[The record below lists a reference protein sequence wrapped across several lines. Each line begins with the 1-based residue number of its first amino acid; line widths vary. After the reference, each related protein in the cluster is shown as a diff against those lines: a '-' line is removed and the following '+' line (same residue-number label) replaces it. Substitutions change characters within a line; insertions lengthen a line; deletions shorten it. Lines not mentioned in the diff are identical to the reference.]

1 MKEKAKKIKR
11 IAIIGHFADGREF
24 FDGQTV
30 STRLLRSEF
39 NKQGFAKDVLA
50 VDVYQYKKRVV
61 SILFCYMK
69 ALFTCSHIIVM
80 LSGNGLGFFCPLIHY
95 TNKLFHR
102 KIFHRV
108 IGGELDAFLT
118 RNPKHIRY
126 MNGFAVNWVQSETLV
141 KRLNDLGLTNAKYLE
156 NFRNI
161 TSVEL
166 PNQIPPYEKPYRF
179 CTFCRVSKAKGIGT
193 AINAVAEVNRQLG
206 AGTAL
211 LDIYGPIEPE
221 YAEEFYALLEQ
232 NKDCA
237 AYRGSVPS
245 GDAVSALKDYYMH
258 LFPSTWSG
266 EGFPGTLI
274 DCYNAALPTIASTW
288 AYNAEYVREGELGY
302 LYDWQNEELLD
313 QQIIRAINNP
323 EAVIKMKRLCLEE
336 AKKYKCETVMAK
348 IVAQM
353 EM

>member
-1 MKEKAKKIKR
+1 MSKIKKV
-11 IAIIGHFADGREF
+11 AIIGHFADGKEF

-30 STRLLRSEF
+30 STRLLRDEL
-39 NKQGFAKDVLA
+39 NKQGFLKEVLC
-50 VDVYQYKKRVV
+50 VDTYRYTKRMIA
-61 SILFCYMK
+61 ILFCYMK

-80 LSGNGLGFFCPLIHY
+80 LSGNGLRFFCPLIHY
-95 TNKLFHR
+95 TNKLFRR
-102 KIFHRV
+102 KVFHRV

-118 RNPKHIRY
+118 RNPKHVRY
-126 MNGFAVNWVQSETLV
+126 MNAFSVNWVQSETLV
-141 KRLNDLGLTNAKYLE
+141 KRLNGLGLTNAAYLE

-166 PNQIPPYEKPYRF
+166 PDPVPPYEKPYRF
-179 CTFCRVSKAKGIGT
+179 CTFCRVSKAKGIGV
-193 AINAVAEVNRQLG
+193 AINAVAEVNDQLG
-206 AGTAL
+206 AGTAK

-221 YAEEFYALLEQ
+221 YADEFHALLAQ

-237 AYRGSVPS
+237 VYRGSVPS
-245 GDAVSALKDYYMH
+245 GDAVSVLKDYYMH

-288 AYNAEYVREGELGY
+288 AYNTEYVREGELGY
-302 LYDWQNEELLD
+302 LYDWQNEELLS
-313 QQIIRAINNP
+313 QQIIRAIGNQ
-323 EAVIKMKRLCLEE
+323 EAVIEMKKCCLAE
-336 AKKYKCETVMAK
+336 AKKYKCETVMKK